1 MANPHYP
8 YSRSLTPLYNRMPSW
23 SIWEDPWT
31 DMPPFSRLSDQHFGI
46 SPMMD
51 DFFSHWQNWRRSN
64 MHSGFHHAMPVA
76 QQQSAVSTGFSE
88 VSNDEKEFKVRLD
101 VSHFSP
107 DEITLKVIDNRIV
120 IHAKHEE
127 KQDEHGYIQR
137 EFKRQYL
144 LPRECDAA
152 NVTSVLASDGVLTIR
167 ATKLALNSGERVIP
181 ITQETSSANL

>member
-1 MANPHYP
+1 MAKPHYP

-23 SIWEDPWT
+23 SMWEDPWT
-31 DMPPFSRLSDQHFGI
+31 DMPPFSRISDQHFGV

-64 MHSGFHHAMPVA
+64 FQNVVPFN
-76 QQQSAVSTGFSE
+76 QQQSTVTSGFSE
-88 VSNDEKEFKVRLD
+88 VTNDEKEFKVRLD
-101 VSHFSP
+101 VNHFTP
-107 DEITLKVIDNRIV
+107 DEITLKVVDNRIV
-120 IHAKHEE
+120 IHGKHED

-152 NVTSVLASDGVLTIR
+152 NVSSVLASDGILTIR
-167 ATKLALNSGERVIP
+167 ASKLALNSGERIIP
-181 ITQETSSANL
+181 ITQEASSANL

>member
-1 MANPHYP
+1 MSTQRNIPIFKPFYSNSYPFYNMWNNP
-8 YSRSLTPLYNRMPSW
+8 W
-23 SIWEDPWT
+23 SDF
-31 DMPPFSRLSDQHFGI
+31 PPFNRLFNQHFGVVPI
-46 SPMMD
+46 D
-51 DFFSHWQNWRRSN
+51 DLFGFGRNSWSLRRSN
-64 MHSGFHHAMPVA
+64 N
-76 QQQSAVSTGFSE
+76 QSEQNGFSE

-101 VSHFSP
+101 VSHFNP

-152 NVTSVLASDGVLTIR
+152 NVTSMLASDGVLTIR
-167 ATKLALNSGERVIP
+167 ASKLALNSGERVIP